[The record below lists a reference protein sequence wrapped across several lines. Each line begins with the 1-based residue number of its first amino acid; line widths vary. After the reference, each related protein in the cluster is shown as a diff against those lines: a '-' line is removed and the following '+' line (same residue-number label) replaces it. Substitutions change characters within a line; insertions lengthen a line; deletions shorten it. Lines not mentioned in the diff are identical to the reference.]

1 MPVSRVEIANMALLK
16 LGQPSLMS
24 LEDNAVN
31 AQRAS
36 QEMEPALETVLR
48 AYPWPFAITR
58 VQLQRL
64 LERPLYQFSYYYKMP
79 QDIVRITSLNT
90 QGEAYS
96 LENGKIATNAISV
109 HMKYVSKE
117 QALTNM
123 DMATRDVVATNLAA
137 RLCLIIIEN
146 PQVQQQLWQQ
156 YDILLAQ
163 ARNTWAIEDMPQR
176 VIEGS
181 WIPARYGA
189 WGDLGSEETFN
200 PWGPD
205 GKGVSGG

>member
-48 AYPWPFAITR
+48 SYPWPFAIAR

-96 LENGKIATNAISV
+96 LENGKIATNATSV
-109 HMKYVSKE
+109 HVKYVSKD

-123 DMATRDVVATNLAA
+123 DMTTCDVVATNLAA
-137 RLCLIIIEN
+137 RLCLIITEN

-156 YDILLAQ
+156 YEILLMQ
-163 ARNTWAIEDMPQR
+163 ARNTWAIEDMPQS
-176 VIEGS
+176 VIEGG

-189 WGDLGSEETFN
+189 WGDLGPEETFN